1 MRKVDSAGRVW
12 GSPIS
17 GPRGTP
23 NRDIRNTCFCR
34 RRLSPGHFPEAG
46 GQVQGPEGPDLN
58 GSCREEGWDPQ
69 GSGGA
74 ERQQREA
81 LKPAPHQGALQCP
94 HMLCGHRDGMQGHP
108 SRALPGSILCVP
120 KERGKPMMTTS
131 PKHASLES
139 VALGVFTD
147 RNQGAE
153 QHPSPASTVPVPW
166 DHRKRGT
173 HGPRESGLSALLK
186 PWLTLT
192 RVGKRWVRRL
202 EHRGEKQH
210 FKTVQHETRKLL
222 RERRLLTIRR

>member
-94 HMLCGHRDGMQGHP
+94 HMLCGHLDRMQGHP

-147 RNQGAE
+147 RNR
-153 QHPSPASTVPVPW
+153 SPC
-166 DHRKRGT
+166 
-173 HGPRESGLSALLK
+173 ESGLSALLK